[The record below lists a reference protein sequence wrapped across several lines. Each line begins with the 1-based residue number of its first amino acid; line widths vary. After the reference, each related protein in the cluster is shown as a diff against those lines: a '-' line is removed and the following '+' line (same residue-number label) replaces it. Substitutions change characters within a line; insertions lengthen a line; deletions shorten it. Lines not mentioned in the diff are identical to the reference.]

1 MVLAFPHTQE
11 DVDHQRRIS
20 NPNSESVF
28 NIEEETKE
36 TKETK
41 EVKEEE
47 TEEEETEEPE
57 NDDPS
62 CAFKGDRFM
71 PLTECDLHERF
82 EDFLDEVHEDIKV
95 CGYTYSP
102 SQALKD
108 LDPIAFDQEY
118 SYWLSNEVDGGY
130 IMYDSQGNH
139 YWDCEA

>member
-1 MVLAFPHTQE
+1 MLIINVEFQAQIQNQSSTLKKRPKK
-11 DVDHQRRIS
+11 
-20 NPNSESVF
+20 P
-28 NIEEETKE
+28 K
-36 TKETK
+36 KPK
-41 EVKEEE
+41 KKKPK
-47 TEEEETEEPE
+47 EEETEEPE